1 MNTSSNTLANQLWH
15 PTSSFFSIRNLVL
28 AVAGSLL
35 VAIAAQVNIPMYP
48 VPMTLQTLAVLAIG
62 AAFGARL
69 GAATLAL
76 YAIEGAAGLPFF
88 AQMKSGLAV
97 ITGASGGYIIG
108 FILAAALVGYLAERG
123 WDKSLGKMIL
133 ASLLGA
139 AVLYIP
145 GLIWLHNFAADW
157 AQTFEWGIT
166 PFLAGDVV
174 KAVLAALGFQAAWMG
189 LGTK

>member
-1 MNTSSNTLANQLWH
+1 MNSSSILANQIWQSTGSL
-15 PTSSFFSIRNLVL
+15 FSIRNAVL
-28 AVAGSLL
+28 AIAGSVV

-62 AAFGARL
+62 AGFGARL

-97 ITGASGGYIIG
+97 ITGATGGYIVG

-123 WDKSLGKMIL
+123 WDKSLGKMVL

-157 AQTFEWGIT
+157 AQTFEWGFT
-166 PFLAGDVV
+166 PFLAGDIV
-174 KAVLAALGFQAAWMG
+174 KAVIAALGFQAAWMS
-189 LGTK
+189 LGKK

>member
-1 MNTSSNTLANQLWH
+1 MNSSSILANQIWQ
-15 PTSSFFSIRNLVL
+15 PTGSLFSIRNAVL
-28 AVAGSLL
+28 AIAGSVV

-62 AAFGARL
+62 AGFGARL

-97 ITGASGGYIIG
+97 ITGATGGYIVG

-123 WDKSLGKMIL
+123 WDKSLGKMVL

-157 AQTFEWGIT
+157 AQTFEWGFT
-166 PFLAGDVV
+166 PFLAGDIV
-174 KAVLAALGFQAAWMG
+174 KAVIAALGFQAAWMS
-189 LGTK
+189 LGKK